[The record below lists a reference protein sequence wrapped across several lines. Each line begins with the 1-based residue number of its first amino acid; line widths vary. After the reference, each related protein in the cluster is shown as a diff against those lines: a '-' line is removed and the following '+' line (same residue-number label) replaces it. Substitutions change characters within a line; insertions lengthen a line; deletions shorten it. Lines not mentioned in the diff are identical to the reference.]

1 MMMKILKMENIIKVL
16 YKGIAI
22 IGITAFIGGAIAFT
36 QNIAS
41 LASFEAGFLGFSFVV
56 ASSFATLLK
65 RVKSQDTST
74 SSDDKNLVQQQ
85 ETNSTQNTP
94 NFSTRFVIGT
104 QMSLSFLRVLSY
116 VLFALMLIGLFEYQL
131 FVLKWFFGGLCIAM
145 IICVGIGIL
154 GISTIS
160 LH

>member
-22 IGITAFIGGAIAFT
+22 IGTTAFIGGAIAFT

-65 RVKSQDTST
+65 RVKSQDAFT

-94 NFSTRFVIGT
+94 NFCDWHADEFV
-104 QMSLSFLRVLSY
+104 V
-116 VLFALMLIGLFEYQL
+116 FASVE
-131 FVLKWFFGGLCIAM
+131 LCAFCPCAYWAI
-145 IICVGIGIL
+145 
-154 GISTIS
+154 
-160 LH
+160 